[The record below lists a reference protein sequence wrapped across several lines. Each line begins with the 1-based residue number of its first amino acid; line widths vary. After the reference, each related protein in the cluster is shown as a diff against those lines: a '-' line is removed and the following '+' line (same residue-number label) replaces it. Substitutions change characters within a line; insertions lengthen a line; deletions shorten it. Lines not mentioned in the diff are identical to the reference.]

1 MYASENIWR
10 DGNLLV
16 MRRDAELPDRCIK
29 TNKPANG
36 KQFKVT
42 LSWHHPAIYLLIFW
56 NPIIYMGV
64 AFSVCKKANVY
75 IGVKNEILHKRKRA
89 IWGSWVV
96 GLTGVVL
103 CFLASLE
110 QLDRVFI
117 PLGCVLILVGLI
129 WQVSKV
135 NLIRASRIEDRYIW
149 IRGVADNY
157 LALLPEWNPES
168 RMEQVKPNV
177 DGVSSNQIIVNIPTV
192 QPLIPKK
199 IKIGLLIGLG
209 CCWAFLTG
217 LFFAAP
223 GLSSGV
229 GFIGILIA
237 LVYSGAICLWGRSAI
252 WPAIGLAAVMPIAY
266 VIVTETDFSIINYA
280 VSTNISINFCIFGP
294 FGVSLRETMPLWRSW
309 FITAG
314 TFGGSLGLGW
324 LVGWIGL
331 GV

>member
-1 MYASENIWR
+1 MYASENLWR

-16 MRRDAELPDRCIK
+16 MHRDAELPDRCIK

-36 KQFKVT
+36 NRFKVA

-64 AFSVCKKANVY
+64 AFSVCKKVNVY
-75 IGVKNEILHKRKRA
+75 IGVKNEILYKRKRA
-89 IWGSWVV
+89 IWGSWIV
-96 GLTGVVL
+96 GLAGVIL

-117 PLGCVLILVGLI
+117 PLGCILILVGLI
-129 WQVSKV
+129 WRISRV
-135 NLIRASRIEDRYIW
+135 NLIKASRIEDQYIW

-157 LALLPEWNPES
+157 LALLPEWNLES
-168 RMEQVKPNV
+168 RMEPVKPTV
-177 DGVSSNQIIVNIPTV
+177 DGVSPNPIIVNIPTT

-209 CCWAFLTG
+209 CFWAFLTG
-217 LFFAAP
+217 LFFASP
-223 GLSSGV
+223 GLSPVIGS
-229 GFIGILIA
+229 IGILIA

-252 WPAIGLAAVMPIAY
+252 WPAIALAAVMPIAY

-280 VSTNISINFCIFGP
+280 VSTIISINFCIFGL
-294 FGVSLRETMPLWRSW
+294 FGVSLRDTMPLWRSW

-324 LVGWIGL
+324 VVGLIDL
-331 GV
+331 SV